1 MIIKFFN
8 IIKYA
13 TRHKCAS
20 MIKTANK
27 YFERQIIKLK
37 KIIRKLKRIIE
48 KTKDT
53 IEENI

>member
-1 MIIKFFN
+1 MMKN
-8 IIKYA
+8 A
-13 TRHKCAS
+13 TRYECTN
-20 MIKTANK
+20 KTKKND
-27 YFERQIIKLK
+27 YFEKQTTKLK